1 MLLGPRSQSAR
12 CCWGRGANQLDVA
25 GAAVSQSS
33 AGSWKFAGA
42 PSAVAL
48 NIVTARVPVTPSLSV
63 QPGPTVSSG
72 ENVTL
77 LCQSQIKMDTFL
89 LCKEGAAD
97 PPLHL
102 RAEYRAPWHQ
112 AEFSMRAVTPAL
124 GGTYRTLWG
133 TQLTTLRTQVNGWDT
148 SVGDNAGRQSPA
160 DEDPWA
166 VTYVEVSHSR
176 IGHGGLS
183 TSSPESGIFLVMK
196 DTSEGE
202 DSLQTCQ
209 VAASEPPQ
217 DVTYAQ
223 LKDLKLRQETATPP
237 SSQGQERPAES
248 SVYATLAIH

>member
-12 CCWGRGANQLDVA
+12 CCWGRCEPIISRQLEVCW
-25 GAAVSQSS
+25 GPFGCGSQHRDSQ
-33 AGSWKFAGA
+33 GQ
-42 PSAVAL
+42 
-48 NIVTARVPVTPSLSV
+48 VPVTPSLSV

>member
-48 NIVTARVPVTPSLSV
+48 NIVTARDPLGDPAHHP
-63 QPGPTVSSG
+63 QDPGQRL
-72 ENVTL
+72 E
-77 LCQSQIKMDTFL
+77 
-89 LCKEGAAD
+89 A
-97 PPLHL
+97 
-102 RAEYRAPWHQ
+102 
-112 AEFSMRAVTPAL
+112 
-124 GGTYRTLWG
+124 
-133 TQLTTLRTQVNGWDT
+133 LRTSPSPPWTQDPRV
-148 SVGDNAGRQSPA
+148 SPA

>member
-12 CCWGRGANQLDVA
+12 CCWGRCEPIISRQLEVCWGPFGCGSQHRDSQGPSGGPSSPPSGPRSTA
-25 GAAVSQSS
+25 GLGRSLKILVAVS
-33 AGSWKFAGA
+33 
-42 PSAVAL
+42 
-48 NIVTARVPVTPSLSV
+48 VP
-63 QPGPTVSSG
+63 
-72 ENVTL
+72 L
-77 LCQSQIKMDTFL
+77 LLLLLFL
-89 LCKEGAAD
+89 LQG
-97 PPLHL
+97 
-102 RAEYRAPWHQ
+102 HQ
-112 AEFSMRAVTPAL
+112 CRGQCRKAGLSTAVTSPEA
-124 GGTYRTLWG
+124 
-133 TQLTTLRTQVNGWDT
+133 TQGH
-148 SVGDNAGRQSPA
+148 QSPA

>member
-12 CCWGRGANQLDVA
+12 CCWGRCEPIISRQLEVCWGPFGCGSQHRDSQGPSGGPSSPPSGPRSTA
-25 GAAVSQSS
+25 GGPEDQPLTPMDPGPQSGLGRSLKILVAVS
-33 AGSWKFAGA
+33 
-42 PSAVAL
+42 
-48 NIVTARVPVTPSLSV
+48 VP
-63 QPGPTVSSG
+63 
-72 ENVTL
+72 L
-77 LCQSQIKMDTFL
+77 LLLLLFL
-89 LCKEGAAD
+89 LQG
-97 PPLHL
+97 
-102 RAEYRAPWHQ
+102 HQ
-112 AEFSMRAVTPAL
+112 CRGQCRKAGLSTAVTSPEA
-124 GGTYRTLWG
+124 
-133 TQLTTLRTQVNGWDT
+133 TQGH
-148 SVGDNAGRQSPA
+148 QSPA

>member
-48 NIVTARVPVTPSLSV
+48 NIVTARDPLGDPAHHPQDPGQRLGHQCRGQCRKAGLS
-63 QPGPTVSSG
+63 T
-72 ENVTL
+72 
-77 LCQSQIKMDTFL
+77 
-89 LCKEGAAD
+89 
-97 PPLHL
+97 
-102 RAEYRAPWHQ
+102 
-112 AEFSMRAVTPAL
+112 AVTSPEA
-124 GGTYRTLWG
+124 
-133 TQLTTLRTQVNGWDT
+133 TQGH
-148 SVGDNAGRQSPA
+148 QSPA

>member
-1 MLLGPRSQSAR
+1 MAPGRVLHESCDPSPWGDLQDPLGDPAHHPQDPGQRLEALRTSPSPPWTQDPRVGHQ
-12 CCWGRGANQLDVA
+12 CRGQCRKA
-25 GAAVSQSS
+25 G
-33 AGSWKFAGA
+33 
-42 PSAVAL
+42 
-48 NIVTARVPVTPSLSV
+48 LS
-63 QPGPTVSSG
+63 T
-72 ENVTL
+72 
-77 LCQSQIKMDTFL
+77 
-89 LCKEGAAD
+89 
-97 PPLHL
+97 
-102 RAEYRAPWHQ
+102 
-112 AEFSMRAVTPAL
+112 AVTSPEA
-124 GGTYRTLWG
+124 
-133 TQLTTLRTQVNGWDT
+133 TQGH
-148 SVGDNAGRQSPA
+148 QSPA